1 MRRGSWYHDP
11 RVPPTVGIPLPLRNA
26 LAALTLRALTE
37 PPAQATIEWLLTD
50 TAEPTDDV
58 ARTLVAVGLA
68 DPPGQRLLDLYDPF
82 VPHVRAHAARAF
94 VAARARATAP
104 SPTDARDAALIGA
117 ACLWA
122 HGLFFEVHE
131 IVEPEWARA
140 SGDVRQ
146 ALQGLIQV
154 AVAFHHLAHGNPRGA
169 RKLLIDGREKL
180 AASGDA
186 LSRIDSAA
194 LLADTAPWVE
204 AFATRVPAPER
215 PVPPIR
221 LR

>member
-1 MRRGSWYHDP
+1 MRRGPWYHEP
-11 RVPPTVGIPLPLRNA
+11 RVPPTIGIPLPLRNA
-26 LAALTLRALTE
+26 LAALTLRALTDA
-37 PPAQATIEWLLTD
+37 PARATLEWLLT
-50 TAEPTDDV
+50 AGAAPADDV

-68 DPPGQRLLDLYDPF
+68 DPPGRRLLDLYDAF

-94 VAARARATAP
+94 VAARAHATAP
-104 SPTDARDAALIGA
+104 APTDARDAALIGA

-140 SGDVRQ
+140 SGDVRE

-180 AASGDA
+180 TASGHA
-186 LSRIDSAA
+186 LPRIDSSA
-194 LLADTAPWVE
+194 LLADTEPWVE
-204 AFATRVPAPER
+204 AFAARTPVPEG